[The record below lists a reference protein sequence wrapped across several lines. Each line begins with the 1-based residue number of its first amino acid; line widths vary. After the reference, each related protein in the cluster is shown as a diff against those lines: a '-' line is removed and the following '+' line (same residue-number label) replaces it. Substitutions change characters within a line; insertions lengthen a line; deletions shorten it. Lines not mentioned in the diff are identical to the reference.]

1 MMKTRGLYKVEDLPV
16 FQNRMHKS
24 CDEARACLRGNVRLV
39 ENLDTGL
46 IYNADFD
53 PAVMVYDE
61 TYQNEQA
68 VSPMFQDH
76 LESMVAV
83 VGDYLGC
90 DRLLEIGC
98 GKGRFLDMLLD
109 RGFDVSGVDPT
120 YEGEHPRVVKEY
132 FSPELGLRGEGLILR
147 HVLEHI
153 QNPYE
158 FLDMVRIA
166 NGNSGRIYIEVPC
179 FDWICEQRNW
189 FDIFYEHVNYF
200 RLSDFR
206 RMFDEVHL
214 AKRVF
219 GDQYLCIVAELPSL
233 RQPVYSVADQANFPG
248 DFLAGLPRPSAG
260 GKEKR
265 VVWGG
270 ASKGVI
276 FSLLSERLGN
286 PVDAVIDINPAKQG
300 QYLPATG
307 LCVSRPDEI
316 VPLLPQDSIIYVMNP
331 NYLPEIREMSGNAFK
346 YVGVN
351 SVPKS

>member
-1 MMKTRGLYKVEDLPV
+1 MTKTRELYKIEDLPV

-24 CDEARACLRGNVRLV
+24 CDEARACRRGNVRLV

-53 PAVMVYDE
+53 PAVMVYDDA
-61 TYQNEQA
+61 YQNEQA
-68 VSPMFQDH
+68 MSPMFQDH
-76 LESMVAV
+76 LENMADV
-83 VGDYLGC
+83 VGDYLRC
-90 DRLLEIGC
+90 NRLLEIGC
-98 GKGRFLDMLLD
+98 GKGRFLGMLLD

-153 QNPYE
+153 QDPYE

-166 NGNSGRIYIEVPC
+166 NGNSGRIFIEVPC

-200 RLSDFR
+200 RMSDLR
-206 RMFDEVHL
+206 RMFGEVHL

-219 GDQYLCIVAELPSL
+219 ADQYLCIVAELSSL
-233 RQPVYSVADQANFPG
+233 RQPVYSVADQVDFPE
-248 DFLAGLPRPSAG
+248 DFQAGLPWPAAG

-300 QYLPATG
+300 LYLPATG
-307 LCVSRPDEI
+307 IRVSRPDEI
-316 VPLLPQDSIIYVMNP
+316 LPALPKDTTIYVMNP
-331 NYLPEIREMSGNAFK
+331 NYIPEIREMSGNAFN

-351 SVPKS
+351 RVTES